1 MLTPTQGA
9 RTQGIQGRDIIT
21 LISQLDALAD
31 SHGVTLTTA
40 MRKDQAKGYNCI
52 TSETL
57 DDACR
62 FFGLKTQLLLRFKDQ
77 HRRLHSHYARDR
89 HHSHQHGGHHAPG
102 LHIQRD

>member
-31 SHGVTLTTA
+31 SHGVTLTTS

-52 TSETL
+52 TSDT
-57 DDACR
+57 
-62 FFGLKTQLLLRFKDQ
+62 
-77 HRRLHSHYARDR
+77 
-89 HHSHQHGGHHAPG
+89 
-102 LHIQRD
+102 